1 MSVEVIN
8 NQTVRSV
15 IMSAFCKRGFAGP
28 PYSLDDVNPRLYQY
42 SAGGSINVV
51 FYDMEIYVKPTDK
64 EFPILI
70 KYIENESEII
80 PDL

>member
-8 NQTVRSV
+8 NQSVRST
-15 IMSAFCKRGFAGP
+15 IMSAFWKRGFAGP

-51 FYDMEIYVKPTDK
+51 FYDMEIYVKPTDD
-64 EFPILI
+64 EYSILM
-70 KYIENESEII
+70 KYIENETKII